1 MSNSG
6 KSAIES
12 VLDAI
17 LSDASQ
23 ERSKLK
29 RIFQSIA
36 SHPIKMLAAFFA
48 APFLIVRL
56 AVTVRNPWRRTIA
69 IVGLVLAV
77 VLAYL
82 AGTFLG
88 TVAGALLVMSGVGV
102 LVGLGFLV
110 GTFLS
115 VFLSLS
121 FSLIV
126 LNTVSLLFLK
136 MSSKEVVDYLKS
148 LSKDDEDAS
157 D

>member
-1 MSNSG
+1 
-6 KSAIES
+6 
-12 VLDAI
+12 
-17 LSDASQ
+17 
-23 ERSKLK
+23 
-29 RIFQSIA
+29 
-36 SHPIKMLAAFFA
+36 MLAAFFA

>member
-12 VLDAI
+12 ILDAI

-36 SHPIKMLAAFFA
+36 SHPIKMFAAFFA

>member
-12 VLDAI
+12 ILDAI

-36 SHPIKMLAAFFA
+36 SHPIKMSAAFFA